1 LYWQIFYFEMQAA
14 KCRIFVSFLA
24 FNDLSISKFVI
35 LQYFYLI
42 TYLRIMNFKNLLWA
56 LAVSATVQVSAQQF
70 APCATDEYM
79 EQLRHKHEPA
89 FRFEQ
94 DFNES
99 ISMLQQVQSITQ
111 QSKRSKVLYV
121 PVVFHIMHNG
131 GTENISQ
138 AQIMNQMR
146 IINEDFRKVA
156 GTNGFSNDP
165 LAVDME
171 IEFRLAQYDPNGNK
185 HDGIN
190 RVRNVNT
197 VNASDFIKSL
207 SYWDA
212 RRYLNV
218 WVVNSIQASAGTQ
231 GTILGYAQFPTMLSF
246 SPNTDGIVIRAD
258 QVGTIGI
265 GSPSQA
271 GRTLTHEIGHWLN
284 LFHPFQGG
292 CGSSVI
298 TTTNCGS
305 TGDQVCDTPPVREA
319 NFGCNTNANSCSND
333 VPDLNDLIRNYMDY
347 SNGTCM
353 NMFTIGQKTRVNA
366 SLRLRTGIFGAEPNF
381 NQNISYAGINATDG
395 SYIPVP
401 ASAIKAPY
409 FYSFEA
415 PSLVIDGWR
424 LNNFNN
430 PDNGFAVRNNAA
442 FGGERSISM
451 LNFNN
456 PNALING
463 RDGFQT
469 PEIDLTTVSNPH
481 LEFYY
486 AYAQRSD
493 ANNDLLAIN
502 ISNTFGMQE
511 NLIFNQAGPQMA
523 TAPVTSSS
531 FIPTRS
537 EWRKVSI
544 NLNQFKEFNNARF
557 RFEFTNRRGNNIY
570 FDNIAI
576 TDGPTTSLTEA
587 FKSAIQFE
595 LYPNP
600 AKENIHMHFT
610 LNQSTHLQITIRDI
624 LGKEVISIANE
635 QFGATNHQ
643 ITVQTNNL
651 KSGMYFVEVVGE
663 HQSFSHKL
671 LIN

>member
-1 LYWQIFYFEMQAA
+1 MNVKKI
-14 KCRIFVSFLA
+14 FLA
-24 FNDLSISKFVI
+24 LVISVTI
-35 LQYFYLI
+35 GA
-42 TYLRIMNFKNLLWA
+42 N
-56 LAVSATVQVSAQQF
+56 AQQIV
-70 APCATDEYM
+70 PCATDEYM
-79 EQLRHKHEPA
+79 EQLKHKYDA
-89 FRFEQ
+89 GFKFEQ
-94 DFNES
+94 DFNEE

-111 QSKRSKVLYV
+111 SKRGKVLYV
-121 PVVFHIMHNG
+121 PVVFHIIHNAG
-131 GTENISQ
+131 AENISQ
-138 AQIMNQMR
+138 AQIMNQLR
-146 IINEDFRKVA
+146 IINEDFRKVQ

-165 LAVDME
+165 LAADME

-190 RVRNVNT
+190 RIRNVNSI
-197 VNASDFIKSL
+197 NATDFVKSL

-218 WVVNSIQASAGTQ
+218 WVVNSIQSSGSVQ

-284 LFHPFQGG
+284 LFHPFQNG
-292 CGSSVI
+292 CGTTPI
-298 TTTNCGS
+298 TASNCGS
-305 TGDQVCDTPPVREA
+305 TGDQVCDTPPVRES
-319 NFGCNTNANSCSND
+319 NFGCNVNANSCSND

-353 NMFTIGQKTRVNA
+353 NMFTLGQKTRVNA
-366 SLRLRTGIFGAEPNF
+366 SLRLRSGIFGAEPNF
-381 NQNISYAGINATDG
+381 NQNLTYAGINAADG
-395 SYIPVP
+395 SYQPVP
-401 ASAIKAPY
+401 ASPIKAPY
-409 FYSFEA
+409 FYSFEV
-415 PSLVIDGWR
+415 PSIIHDGWR

-430 PDNGFAVRNNAA
+430 PDNGFAVTTVAA
-442 FGGERSISM
+442 FGGDRSIAM

-456 PNALING
+456 PNAVVNS

-469 PEIDLTTVSNPH
+469 PEIDLTTIANPH

-486 AYAQRSD
+486 AYAQRVD
-493 ANNDLLAIN
+493 ANNDLISIN

-523 TAPVTSSS
+523 TAPVTSTS
-531 FIPTRS
+531 FVPTRTQ
-537 EWRKVSI
+537 WRKVTI
-544 NLNQFKEFNNARF
+544 NLSQYKDFNNARL

-570 FDNIAI
+570 FDNISI
-576 TDGPTTSLTEA
+576 SDGPTTSLTEA
-587 FKSAIQFE
+587 FKSAIGFE

-600 AKENIHMHFT
+600 TKGKVTLNFT
-610 LNQSTHLQITIRDI
+610 LNQTAHLKIIVRDI
-624 LGKEVISIANE
+624 LGKDVKSIANE
-635 QFGATNHQ
+635 QFEANKHHIEVSTSD
-643 ITVQTNNL
+643 L
-651 KSGMYFVEVVGE
+651 KSGIYFVEVISDN
-663 HQSFSHKL
+663 QSFSHKL

>member
-1 LYWQIFYFEMQAA
+1 MNVKNF
-14 KCRIFVSFLA
+14 FL
-24 FNDLSISKFVI
+24 
-35 LQYFYLI
+35 
-42 TYLRIMNFKNLLWA
+42 A
-56 LAVSATVQVSAQQF
+56 LAVAATFQVNAQQIV
-70 APCATDEYM
+70 PCATDEYM
-79 EQLRHKHEPA
+79 EQLRHKHDAA
-89 FRFEQ
+89 FKFEQ
-94 DFNES
+94 EFNEE
-99 ISMLQQVQSITQ
+99 ISMLQQVQSIT

-121 PVVFHIMHNG
+121 PVVFHIMHNA

-138 AQIMNQMR
+138 VQIMNQIR
-146 IINEDFRKVA
+146 IINEDFRKMQ
-156 GTNGFSNDP
+156 GTNGFSTDP
-165 LAVDME
+165 LAADME

-190 RVRNVNT
+190 RVRNVNS
-197 VNASDFIKSL
+197 VNATDFIKSL

-218 WVVNSIQASAGTQ
+218 WVVNSIQASASVQ
-231 GTILGYAQFPTMLSF
+231 GIILGYAQFPTLLSF

-258 QVGTIGI
+258 QVGSIGT

-292 CGSSVI
+292 CGS
-298 TTTNCGS
+298 TTVTSANCGS

-333 VPDLNDLIRNYMDY
+333 VPNLNDLIRNYMDY

-353 NMFTIGQKTRVNA
+353 NMFTVGQKTRVNA
-366 SLRLRTGIFGAEPNF
+366 SLRLRSGIFGADPDY
-381 NQNISYAGINATDG
+381 NQNLTYAGINAADG

-401 ASAIKAPY
+401 ASPIKAPY
-409 FYSFEA
+409 FYSFDEQ
-415 PSLVIDGWR
+415 SILNDGWR

-430 PDNGFAVRNNAA
+430 PDNGFGVRTEAS
-442 FGGERSISM
+442 FGGARSIGM

-456 PNALING
+456 PNAVVNS

-469 PEIDLTTVSNPH
+469 PEIDLTTVANPH

-486 AYAQRSD
+486 AYAQRVD
-493 ANNDLLAIN
+493 ANNDLLSIN

-523 TAPVTSSS
+523 TSTPTSSS
-531 FIPTRS
+531 YVPARS

-544 NLNQFKEFNNARF
+544 NLSQYRDFNNARF
-557 RFEFTNRRGNNIY
+557 RFEFTNRRGNNIF
-570 FDNIAI
+570 FDNISI
-576 TDGPTTSLTEA
+576 SDGPTTSLTEA
-587 FKSAIQFE
+587 FKSAIGFE
-595 LYPNP
+595 LHPNP
-600 AKENIHMHFT
+600 AKENVHVHFT
-610 LNQSTHLQITIRDI
+610 LNQLTHLHITIRDI
-624 LGKEVISIANE
+624 LGKEVKSVANE
-635 QFGATNHQ
+635 QFGASKHHIEVSTSE
-643 ITVQTNNL
+643 L

-663 HQSFSHKL
+663 HQSFSQKL